1 MRSIIDRLKG
11 SRDFPRLRIGKVFH
25 LPSLQDIANVSVL
38 FLVLQIGLCFMF
50 HVSGIGRPPGKM
62 DTANYVLRQFNKQ
75 EQEEV

>member
-1 MRSIIDRLKG
+1 MSFFYSQGFAKNRY
-11 SRDFPRLRIGKVFH
+11 
-25 LPSLQDIANVSVL
+25 
-38 FLVLQIGLCFMF
+38 MF

>member
-1 MRSIIDRLKG
+1 MSLFSSYG
-11 SRDFPRLRIGKVFH
+11 FASR
-25 LPSLQDIANVSVL
+25 
-38 FLVLQIGLCFMF
+38 FMF